1 MSRRRKAA
9 LKPKTVIT
17 TLVACSAIC
26 LAGIGYVWAKTQI
39 WGLSREI
46 KKLEVRRD
54 ELKRVNEGLQRTY
67 AAMCTH
73 ERLAARVKEL
83 QLGLTAPA
91 PNQLLRLPE
100 PTPLSAHRER
110 ESRYYVARRTED

>member
-1 MSRRRKAA
+1 MSRRKMGA
-9 LKPKTVIT
+9 LKAKTVIT
-17 TLVACSAIC
+17 SIVVCAAVS

-39 WGLSREI
+39 WGLGKQI
-46 KKLEVRRD
+46 KTLELRRD

-83 QLGLTAPA
+83 QLGLAAPA
-91 PNQLLRLPE
+91 PSQMLRLAE
-100 PTPLSAHRER
+100 PAPGARHIGENHF
-110 ESRYYVARRTED
+110 YVARKLE

>member
-1 MSRRRKAA
+1 MSRRKVGA

-17 TLVACSAIC
+17 SIVVCGAIC

-39 WGLSREI
+39 WGLSKDI
-46 KKLEVRRD
+46 KRLEVRRD
-54 ELKRVNEGLQRTY
+54 ELKRGNDALQRTY

-83 QLGLTAPA
+83 QLGLSAPT
-91 PNQLLRLPE
+91 QSQMIRITE
-100 PTPLSAHRER
+100 PTPQTQQKPA
-110 ESRYYVARRTED
+110 SRDYVAKGTE